1 MPTYFFST
9 SGGRTE
15 DVENTSLG
23 TAPKPWLKSV
33 VDKYDSVSPK
43 HRWGPIRMGYRAAG
57 RKLRG
62 LVKGRFKG
70 IKVVRR
76 GSSPRVVEADV
87 IGSRGRTRVDGA
99 TLRAR
104 FGLFDSWVV
113 LHDRSPRTRPAASG
127 AAISDAPHEPA
138 AARQARDARCTAA
151 AALQPHVDA
160 ERERLGDADRLV
172 AALALER
179 ALDRDLRAA
188 GDRLE
193 LP

>member
-76 GSSPRVVEADV
+76 GSSPRVVAADV

-104 FGLFDSWVV
+104 FGLFDSWAYFTAI
-113 LHDRSPRTRPAASG
+113 RTRPAVPAPDLDSETGG
-127 AAISDAPHEPA
+127 AKPGS
-138 AARQARDARCTAA
+138 ARGR
-151 AALQPHVDA
+151 
-160 ERERLGDADRLV
+160 
-172 AALALER
+172 
-179 ALDRDLRAA
+179 
-188 GDRLE
+188 
-193 LP
+193 